1 MTSTF
6 PDVNETRSTTLTE
19 VEPSLAT
26 RERDNDTKSEVE
38 EKPGDIDVEKTAKAV
53 SGSQSD
59 VPPDGGFAAW
69 LVIFGCAC
77 GGFATFGFANAFG
90 VFQAYY
96 QDRIPGAT
104 QSTVAW
110 IGSLQ
115 YCLIFLPGL
124 PSGHMTDKGWLK
136 LPLLTGSLVL
146 VAATFLIA
154 ECKELWQLIL
164 CQGFAIGG
172 AAGFVFPPSLTV
184 VPQWFDKRRGQAYGL
199 LAIGSA
205 VGGTTL
211 PIILRKLLDSVGFE
225 WTVRILGFILLG
237 LLAIFNVLVQPRK
250 IYQKHEVPKTPLGTL
265 FKNKPLMIYTA
276 AITIVWL
283 GMYTPLGFF
292 DVSAQRIGVPPSRSF
307 YTIVAANAS
316 SGVGRFSSG
325 FWADYLG
332 SMNVLILFSSIAAVM
347 AICWPY
353 AHSFPSLLV
362 VAILY
367 GFASG
372 AFISLLPSAISFMV
386 PRHQLGRAIGL
397 SGTIMAVGALVGNPI
412 AGQIL
417 IVSGGF
423 DAVGAWS
430 GGTIFI
436 SVILMMVSR
445 RLALGG
451 WKGKY

>member
-1 MTSTF
+1 MASTF
-6 PDVNETRSTTLTE
+6 SDANETRSTTLTE
-19 VEPSLAT
+19 VEPSLEA
-26 RERDNDTKSEVE
+26 RERDSDAKSGVIEKADEV
-38 EKPGDIDVEKTAKAV
+38 DVEKTANAV
-53 SGSQSD
+53 SGPD
-59 VPPDGGFAAW
+59 TDAPPDGGFAAW

-104 QSTVAW
+104 QSTIAW

-136 LPLLTGSLVL
+136 LPLLTGSIVL

-154 ECKELWQLIL
+154 ECKQLWQLIL

-184 VPQWFDKRRGQAYGL
+184 VPQWFDKRRGQAYGI

-225 WTVRILGFILLG
+225 WTVRILGFILLA
-237 LLAIFNVLVQPRK
+237 LLAIFNLLVRPRK
-250 IYQKHEVPKTPLGTL
+250 TYHKHELPKTPLATL

-276 AITIVWL
+276 AITVVWL

-292 DVSAQRIGVPPSRSF
+292 DVSAQRIGVPASRSF
-307 YTIVAANAS
+307 YTIVAANAA
-316 SGVGRFSSG
+316 SGIGRFSSG

-332 SMNVLILFSSIAAVM
+332 SMNVLILFSSIAGLM

-367 GFASG
+367 GFSSG
-372 AFISLLPSAISFMV
+372 AFISLLPSAISYMV

-397 SGTIMAVGALVGNPI
+397 SSTIMSIGALVGNPI
-412 AGQIL
+412 SGQIL

-423 DAVGAWS
+423 NAVGGWS
-430 GGTIFI
+430 GGTIFLA
-436 SVILMMVSR
+436 VMLMMVSR

>member
-1 MTSTF
+1 MASTLT
-6 PDVNETRSTTLTE
+6 DANETRSTTVTE
-19 VEPSLAT
+19 VEASLAL
-26 RERDNDTKSEVE
+26 REVDSDVKSEVA
-38 EKPGDIDVEKTAKAV
+38 EKPGDVDVEKTASAV
-53 SGSQSD
+53 NGPESD
-59 VPPDGGFAAW
+59 APPDGGLAAW

-136 LPLLTGSLVL
+136 FPLLIGSLVL
-146 VAATFLIA
+146 VTATLLIA
-154 ECKELWQLIL
+154 ECKQLWQLIL

-225 WTVRILGFILLG
+225 WTVRILAFILLG
-237 LLAIFNVLVQPRK
+237 LLSIFNVLVRPRK
-250 IYQKHEVPKTPLGTL
+250 VYQKHEIPKTPLGTL
-265 FKNKPLMIYTA
+265 FTNKPFMIYTA
-276 AITIVWL
+276 AVTIVWL

-316 SGVGRFSSG
+316 SGIGRFSSG

-332 SMNVLILFSSIAAVM
+332 SMNVLILFSSVAAIM

-372 AFISLLPSAISFMV
+372 AFISLLPSAISYMV

-397 SGTIMAVGALVGNPI
+397 SSTIMSIGALVGNPI

>member
-6 PDVNETRSTTLTE
+6 PDANETRSTALTE
-19 VEPSLAT
+19 VESSLAP
-26 RERDNDTKSEVE
+26 RERDSDAKSEVV
-38 EKPGDIDVEKTAKAV
+38 EKPEDIDVEKTADAV
-53 SGSQSD
+53 GGSQSD

-69 LVIFGCAC
+69 LVIFG
-77 GGFATFGFANAFG
+77 FGFANAFG

-136 LPLLTGSLVL
+136 LPLLIGSLVL

-237 LLAIFNVLVQPRK
+237 LLAIFNVLVRPRK
-250 IYQKHEVPKTPLGTL
+250 IYQKHELPKTPLGTL
-265 FKNKPLMIYTA
+265 FKNKTL
-276 AITIVWL
+276 
-283 GMYTPLGFF
+283 MYTPLGFF

-332 SMNVLILFSSIAAVM
+332 SMNVLILFSSIAAIM
-347 AICWPY
+347 AICWP
-353 AHSFPSLLV
+353 
-362 VAILY
+362 
-367 GFASG
+367 
-372 AFISLLPSAISFMV
+372 
-386 PRHQLGRAIGL
+386 
-397 SGTIMAVGALVGNPI
+397 
-412 AGQIL
+412 
-417 IVSGGF
+417 
-423 DAVGAWS
+423 
-430 GGTIFI
+430 
-436 SVILMMVSR
+436 
-445 RLALGG
+445 
-451 WKGKY
+451 